1 MIFTDKKKGGWI
13 KLYRSIWDNWV
24 YSDPEDFRA
33 WVDLLLM
40 ANHEDKE
47 IKVNGVLYPVSR
59 GQKLTSIVKLS
70 KRWNWSRKRVI
81 HFLNNLQDANMIYY
95 KSDTR
100 SGTLITIVNYGVYQG
115 NGTAEVATEVTA
127 DGTAEVTTEVATEE
141 QQRLQQR
148 LHKQES
154 KKVKT
159 YKEWKEEQENSRSR
173 GWLGLEA
180 PQ

>member
-1 MIFTDKKKGGWI
+1 
-13 KLYRSIWDNWV
+13 
-24 YSDPEDFRA
+24 
-33 WVDLLLM
+33 
-40 ANHEDKE
+40 
-47 IKVNGVLYPVSR
+47 
-59 GQKLTSIVKLS
+59 
-70 KRWNWSRKRVI
+70 
-81 HFLNNLQDANMIYY
+81 MIYY